1 MSFAEFLLEDGIDL
15 ELELSLEDLIA
26 FLDRSVSGFDYGGHG
41 YRLEPVNGVIGT
53 NWNLAV
59 MPVDPAGL
67 NGAGAN
73 GADPAVAFIQVGEGE
88 NEGTG
93 LKVLSREMWEEID
106 PPSTATEEEMRLFSH
121 FAFQLLNALSAEG
134 LIRLPAPLPIE

>member
-15 ELELSLEDLIA
+15 ELELSLEDLIF
-26 FLDRSVSGFDYGGHG
+26 FLDRSVASFDFGGHG

-59 MPVDPAGL
+59 VPVDP
-67 NGAGAN
+67 AGAN

-93 LKVLSREMWEEID
+93 LKVLSREMWEEIE
-106 PPSTATEEEMRLFSH
+106 PPSTATEEETRLFSH

>member
-1 MSFAEFLLEDGIDL
+1 MSFADFLIEEGIDL
-15 ELELSLEDLIA
+15 ELELSLEDLIS
-26 FLDRSVSGFDYGGHG
+26 FLDRSVPSFDFGGHG
-41 YRLEPVNGVIGT
+41 YKLEPVNGVIGT

-59 MPVDPAGL
+59 KPVDPAG
-67 NGAGAN
+67 AN
-73 GADPAVAFIQVGEGE
+73 GIDPAVAFIQVGEGE

-93 LKVLSREMWEEID
+93 LKVLSREMWEEGE
-106 PPSTATEEEMRLFSH
+106 PPSSATEEEMRLFSH